1 MFKPRPFPH
10 KTLSVQKKQI
20 TIAELYPDLTS
31 EQQTEAEFFL
41 LRYLEI
47 VRRIF
52 ERTRQS

>member
-1 MFKPRPFPH
+1 MFKPRVFPP
-10 KTLSVQKKQI
+10 KTFESQNKRISI
-20 TIAELYPDLTS
+20 TELYPELTS
-31 EQQTEAEFFL
+31 EQQEEAEFFL